1 MDEEGELGV
10 EGGGRG
16 QEGLYSARSNAL
28 RASATAQPNCLIFAG
43 EDLGNRSARWPAAAS
58 YQDHV
63 HGELLDAPRGWWWM
77 IDKVLNPLAVPQ
89 NAWLLLLVMA
99 STRELSHMR
108 SHDGV
113 LRGCL
118 SFACRGVDTHGL
130 SHVRSHDGVL
140 LVGARACVPPGMTA
154 VAHLSVLEGVAMLNE
169 FGKHS
174 GPPYLEARDGRLPG
188 TRPHSQSRP

>member
-28 RASATAQPNCLIFAG
+28 HASATAQPSCVIFAG
-43 EDLGNRSARWPAAAS
+43 KTSVIALQWPAAAS
-58 YQDHV
+58 YQDDV
-63 HGELLDAPRGWWWM
+63 HGEPLNALRGWWWM

-89 NAWLLLLVMA
+89 NAWLLLLVVA
-99 STRELSHMR
+99 STRE
-108 SHDGV
+108 
-113 LRGCL
+113 
-118 SFACRGVDTHGL
+118 L

-154 VAHLSVLEGVAMLNE
+154 VAHLSVLGNK
-169 FGKHS
+169 FGKYS
-174 GPPYLEARDGRLPG
+174 GPPYLGARDGRLHG
-188 TRPHSQSRP
+188 TR